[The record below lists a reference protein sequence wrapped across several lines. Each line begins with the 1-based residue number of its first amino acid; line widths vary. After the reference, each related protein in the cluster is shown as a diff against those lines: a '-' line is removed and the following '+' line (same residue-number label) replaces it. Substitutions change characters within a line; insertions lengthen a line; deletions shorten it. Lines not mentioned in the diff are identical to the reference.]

1 MGRTYRKRS
10 KRRSRKRRCKHGRLR
25 NPYKS
30 KKSGKMRICKRGKK
44 KSKRRRKCKRGR
56 TRDRVTK
63 KCRRKRKPGRMSKK
77 AKSKRA
83 KANWRRV
90 GRKAKNVG
98 AATTAFTEPLLS

>member
-30 KKSGKMRICKRGKK
+30 KKSGKMRICKSKR
-44 KSKRRRKCKRGR
+44 KRRRKCKRGR

-83 KANWRRV
+83 RANWRRIS
-90 GRKAKNVG
+90 RKAKNVG
-98 AATTAFTEPLLS
+98 AASAAFTEPLLS